1 MSGIF
6 VLSWKSIGET
16 RVNGEF
22 KENCSVLFN
31 AISLNKNIVM
41 GALENHMMD
50 IASLCAKYKVRA
62 LYAFGSVLN
71 EKFNDQSDIDFLVD
85 FHPLD
90 VFEYGD
96 NYFELKF
103 SLEDLLHRH
112 IDLLEEKAIKNPF
125 FKKNIYEHRKL
136 IYGS

>member
-1 MSGIF
+1 
-6 VLSWKSIGET
+6 
-16 RVNGEF
+16 
-22 KENCSVLFN
+22 
-31 AISLNKNIVM
+31 M

-62 LYAFGSVLN
+62 LYAFGSVLT

-103 SLEDLLHRH
+103 SLEDLFQRH

-125 FKKNIYEHRKL
+125 FKKSIHEHRKL